1 MWTLRIE
8 KGRTLPVIVQEDA
21 GPEADPS
28 YNISSL
34 MIDAAWTESL
44 AIALAAYLGVLA
56 GTADL
61 PTTPT
66 SLPPGRYQWGSS
78 IRTFQLGS

>member
-1 MWTLRIE
+1 
-8 KGRTLPVIVQEDA
+8 
-21 GPEADPS
+21 
-28 YNISSL
+28 

-56 GTADL
+56 GTANL